1 MGGQTDTHRKT
12 AREVTLEIA
21 PFMSAL
27 GQCCPTRQEGDT
39 SPKRNQPGRGLGAA
53 AGVKRGAGRG
63 GQSSATPGRRWH
75 RPGNHSTAT
84 TRCQALST
92 LPCQS
97 LQHDT
102 GHKSLGSSLEP
113 CICTSQASCFPGG
126 PSNCPQ
132 LTLSLH
138 LLPQGQETAVLQPG
152 PIQVYQPF

>member
-1 MGGQTDTHRKT
+1 MLPHKTGGRHKSK
-12 AREVTLEIA
+12 EK
-21 PFMSAL
+21 
-27 GQCCPTRQEGDT
+27 PTRQ
-39 SPKRNQPGRGLGAA
+39 
-53 AGVKRGAGRG
+53 GAG
-63 GQSSATPGRRWH
+63 SSCWGEAWGREGWAELSH
-75 RPGNHSTAT
+75 AWEAMAQTWKPFHPT